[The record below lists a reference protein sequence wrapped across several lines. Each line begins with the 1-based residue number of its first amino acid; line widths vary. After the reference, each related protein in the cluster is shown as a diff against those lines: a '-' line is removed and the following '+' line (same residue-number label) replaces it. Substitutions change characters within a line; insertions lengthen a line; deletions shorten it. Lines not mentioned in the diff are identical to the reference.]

1 MAHALVNL
9 NTLEILSID
18 AAPAVVSLPY
28 KYLECSDSA
37 TINWDFDGEYITA
50 PADAVAV
57 AKTKTKAN
65 LAAFRYFKEVGG
77 ITHDSQ
83 EIDTSRESQAKLS
96 AVKILAQDALD
107 ANDTSFQVEWKCKDG
122 AWYTLSAAAAVSL
135 ANAVADHVKACYAE
149 EKRLCDLIDALVTEQ
164 EAMEYEYVDA
174 WLV

>member
-1 MAHALVNL
+1 MPYALVNL
-9 NTLEILSID
+9 ESQEILEIVTETQAVAFPYEYFD
-18 AAPAVVSLPY
+18 CPAG
-28 KYLECSDSA
+28 A
-37 TINWDFDGEYITA
+37 TVNWDFDGTNIVMPTDVVATA
-50 PADAVAV
+50 KA
-57 AKTKTKAN
+57 KTKAN
-65 LAAFRYFKEVGG
+65 LANFRYKKEIEG

-83 EIDTSRESQAKLS
+83 EIDTNRESQAKLS
-96 AVKILAQDALD
+96 ALKIIAQDALD

-149 EKRLCDLIDALVTEQ
+149 EKRLCDLIDALSTEQ